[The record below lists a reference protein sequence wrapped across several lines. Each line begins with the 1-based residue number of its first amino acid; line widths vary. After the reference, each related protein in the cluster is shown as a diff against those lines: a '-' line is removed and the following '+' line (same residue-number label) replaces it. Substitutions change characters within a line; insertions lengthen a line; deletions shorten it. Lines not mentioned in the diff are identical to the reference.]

1 MSKAGSG
8 AATVGEEARC
18 GWDGGA
24 AGQEPAL
31 TLDGRRLAAGR
42 GKHRPALSISVRTA
56 GLLAVR

>member
-1 MSKAGSG
+1 M
-8 AATVGEEARC
+8 GEEARC